1 MKGWREE
8 RCATQPDELQL
19 IAQDTY
25 VQRRNIHQVEHGETE
40 DAPAYTEYVC
50 ESREIA
56 VSEYELLKSI
66 EGISTQ
72 EAIDNYTL
80 QLIEEGVM

>member
-1 MKGWREE
+1 MKEWKEE
-8 RCATQPDELQL
+8 RCATQPDELQI

-25 VQRRNIHQVEHGETE
+25 IQRRNIHPVEHDET
-40 DAPAYTEYVC
+40 DGVPAYTEYVC
-50 ESREIA
+50 ESREIG
-56 VSEYELLKSI
+56 VSEYEMLKSI

>member
-1 MKGWREE
+1 MKEWKEE
-8 RCATQPDELQL
+8 HCATQPDALQL
-19 IAQDTY
+19 IARGTY
-25 VQRRNIHQVEHGETE
+25 IQRRNIREASHEETE

-50 ESREIA
+50 ESREIS
-56 VSEYELLKSI
+56 VSEYEMLKSI
-66 EGISTQ
+66 ENINTQ